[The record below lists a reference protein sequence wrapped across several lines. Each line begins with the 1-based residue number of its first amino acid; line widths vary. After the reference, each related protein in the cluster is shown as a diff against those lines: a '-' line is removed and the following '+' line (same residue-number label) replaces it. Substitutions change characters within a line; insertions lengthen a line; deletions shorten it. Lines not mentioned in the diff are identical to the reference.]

1 MYPPPE
7 TPAASPSPIY
17 YDSAALRSP
26 AIYELSEL
34 WRYRD
39 LLRFLISNSI
49 KTRYKR
55 SSLGVLWTLLNPLL
69 STLVLT
75 IAFSQLFRFQVQ
87 NYPIYLLVGFLFWN
101 FFSQT
106 TTQSMNTL
114 IWGSSLL
121 KRIYVPRTIFAIS
134 VLGNGLVNLLLA
146 LIPLGLVMLAL
157 RHPFTPALLLLPIA
171 ILLMAMFTLGLA
183 LLLSTLAVFFV
194 DVVDMYGIFLTVWFY
209 LTPVIYPASIVP
221 ERFAILVRLNPMTT
235 MLGLFRAIIYEGVA
249 PSAQA
254 FGLAAALALFSLL
267 LGWFVF
273 TKRVDEFAYRI

>member
-1 MYPPPE
+1 MSL
-7 TPAASPSPIY
+7 TNNPSA
-17 YDSAALRSP
+17 YDTDAIGSP
-26 AIYELSEL
+26 ALHELREL

-55 SSLGVLWTLLNPLL
+55 SSLGVIWTLLNPLL

-75 IAFSQLFRFQVQ
+75 IAFSQIFRFEIA

-106 TTQSMNTL
+106 TTQAMNTL

-121 KRIYVPRTIFAIS
+121 KRIYVPRTIFAVS

-146 LIPLGLVMLAL
+146 LIPLALIMLAL
-157 RHPFTPALLLLPIA
+157 GHPLTLNILMLPVA
-171 ILLMAMFTLGLA
+171 ILLMAMFTLGIA
-183 LLLSTLAVFFV
+183 LFLSTLAVFFV

-221 ERFAILVRLNPMTT
+221 ERFAILVKLNPMTT
-235 MLGLFRAIIYEGVA
+235 MLGLFRSILYDGQM
-249 PSAQA
+249 PSASS
-254 FGLAAALALFSLL
+254 LAISAAMSILSLL
-267 LGWFVF
+267 VGWLVY